1 MGESRLEDAAL
12 WKDPF
17 VAYKLP
23 TLPEDLNRRRK
34 LVPKRKKT
42 DDQPKTIKAQRGRVG
57 WREFT
62 GLFLE
67 NQKNERTQ
75 RPWFLAQ
82 FARLKVGDNFETYP
96 FRCIGLQA
104 KADAKIF
111 EWFDFGFDVPPSLL
125 QDPDGAK
132 WTEEA
137 LDFTTKCTATI
148 TRVFS
153 TTFGRKAK
161 KAERFKR
168 LKERLEADYWAVLA
182 GEFRQFVLALGDG
195 AKQQQTLEEWLN
207 TAVHRAQDAF
217 DGAADSTGDDGNT
230 LRQIVQG
237 KSKCREQLNIL
248 RSKTKQGGWYAGT

>member
-1 MGESRLEDAAL
+1 M
-12 WKDPF
+12 
-17 VAYKLP
+17 
-23 TLPEDLNRRRK
+23 
-34 LVPKRKKT
+34 
-42 DDQPKTIKAQRGRVG
+42 
-57 WREFT
+57 
-62 GLFLE
+62 
-67 NQKNERTQ
+67 
-75 RPWFLAQ
+75 
-82 FARLKVGDNFETYP
+82 
-96 FRCIGLQA
+96 
-104 KADAKIF
+104 
-111 EWFDFGFDVPPSLL
+111 PPSLL

-137 LDFTTKCTATI
+137 LDFTTKCTDTI

-217 DGAADSTGDDGNT
+217 DGAA
-230 LRQIVQG
+230 
-237 KSKCREQLNIL
+237 E
-248 RSKTKQGGWYAGT
+248 